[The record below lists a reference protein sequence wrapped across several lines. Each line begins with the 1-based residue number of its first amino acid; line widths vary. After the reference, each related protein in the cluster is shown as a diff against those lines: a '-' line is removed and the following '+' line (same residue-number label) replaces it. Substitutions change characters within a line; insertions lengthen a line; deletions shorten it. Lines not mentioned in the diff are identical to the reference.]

1 MRTRDFREV
10 QVSSSLLVFILLAVL
25 ALGVVVFLLGV
36 SVGKKQIEL
45 AAAQQAG
52 PEKVRVEQPVS
63 PPAEGSKP
71 AEQVP
76 TGGTTPAQTQTATES
91 KPLTATPAKT
101 ETPAAQPPKTE
112 TAAPA
117 AEKAPPVAPSKTET
131 KAAKPDTAKKP
142 APKPSGGVEAGLW
155 YVQVGALDSRAAAQT
170 HAGPFRKQG
179 YNVVIRDPFATDRR
193 PVYRVWIGGYATKAA
208 AQDIILKLN
217 AAAKKRTGY
226 YPIKG

>member
-1 MRTRDFREV
+1 MRARDFREV
-10 QVSSSLLVFILLAVL
+10 QVSSSLLVLIFLAVI

-36 SVGKKQIEL
+36 SVGKKQVEL
-45 AAAQQAG
+45 AAAQQAA

-71 AEQVP
+71 AEQAPPGATTASQTAVESKA
-76 TGGTTPAQTQTATES
+76 TTTPA
-91 KPLTATPAKT
+91 AKT
-101 ETPAAQPPKTE
+101 ETPPAQPLKTE
-112 TAAPA
+112 TTPPA
-117 AEKAPPVAPSKTET
+117 GNKAPPVTPARTET
-131 KAAKPDTAKKP
+131 KTAKTETAKKP
-142 APKPSGGVEAGLW
+142 ASKSSGGVEAGLW

-170 HAGPFRKQG
+170 HAAAFRKQG
-179 YNVVIRDPFATDRR
+179 YNIIIRDPFSSDRR

-208 AQDIILKLN
+208 AQEIILKLN